1 MANPVDSLER
11 FDASNFLGRH
21 LVISHRYKCIF
32 IHIPRS
38 GGSSIE
44 DVIWSAGERTEA
56 NLWMGFIRPMHNKYQ
71 TGGLQH
77 LLARQVRDEVGRE
90 TFAQYFKFTF
100 VRNPW
105 DKAVS
110 QFNYTMQ
117 TRPDLRQFAG
127 ISEHASFEEYLNR
140 TREVPHIQWEPQVT
154 FLYDQNGELLLD
166 LIGRFEAF
174 DADARAVFNRLGINV
189 PAIPHVNRAMRPA
202 KPVYSNEARDLIAEH
217 YADDIKTF
225 GYTCPWTS

>member
-1 MANPVDSLER
+1 M
-11 FDASNFLGRH
+11 
-21 LVISHRYKCIF
+21 ISHRYKCIF
-32 IHIPRS
+32 IHVPRS

-44 DVIWSAGERTEA
+44 DVIWPAEERSAA
-56 NLWMGFIRPMHNKYQ
+56 NLWMGLIRPMHNKYQ

-77 LLARQVRDEVGRE
+77 LLARHVRDEVGGKI
-90 TFAQYFKFTF
+90 FARYFKFTF

-117 TRPDLRQFAG
+117 ARPDLREFAG
-127 ISEHASFEEYLNR
+127 ISDHASFEEYLDR
-140 TREVPHIQWEPQVT
+140 IREVSHVQWERQVK

-166 LIGRFEAF
+166 LVGRFESF
-174 DADARAVFNRLGINV
+174 DADARAVFDRLGIKV
-189 PAIPHVNRAMRPA
+189 AAIPHVNRSVRAV
-202 KPVYSNEARDLIAEH
+202 KPVYSKEARDLIAEH
-217 YADDIKTF
+217 YADDIKVF

>member
-1 MANPVDSLER
+1 
-11 FDASNFLGRH
+11 
-21 LVISHRYKCIF
+21 VISHRYKCIF

-90 TFAQYFKFTF
+90 TFAQYFKFTL

-127 ISEHASFEEYLNR
+127 ISDHASFEEYLDR
-140 TREVPHIQWEPQVT
+140 IRAVPHVQWKRQVE

-166 LIGRFEAF
+166 MVGRFESF
-174 DADARAVFNRLGINV
+174 DADASAVFERLGIKIA
-189 PAIPHVNRAMRPA
+189 AIPHVNRAVRPE

-217 YADDIKTF
+217 YADDIKAF
-225 GYTCPWTS
+225 GYTCPWTI